1 MSALQL
7 VGFGVASALLSVTLR
22 KTRPEMA
29 LVVSLAAGVCILLSV
44 VERLRVIVE
53 LLSSLASRAEISD
66 SMLPLLLR
74 IVGVAALCEIGVQVC
89 KDADENGLAAK
100 IEMGGKL
107 MVLAL
112 ALPIAVSLVDLVL
125 GILP

>member
-1 MSALQL
+1 MGIVQL
-7 VGFGVASALLSVTLR
+7 VGFGVASALLSLTLR

-29 LVVSLAAGVCILLSV
+29 LLVSLAAGICLLLTV
-44 VERLRVIVE
+44 VDNLQQIVG
-53 LLSSLASRAEISD
+53 LMSSLAERAEISD

-74 IVGVAALCEIGVQVC
+74 IIGVAALCELGAQLC
-89 KDADENGLAAK
+89 RDADEGGLAAK

-107 MVLAL
+107 MVLAM
-112 ALPIAVSLVDLVL
+112 AMPIAISLVDLVL

>member
-1 MSALQL
+1 MGIVQL
-7 VGFGVASALLSVTLR
+7 VGFGVASALLSLTLR

-29 LVVSLAAGVCILLSV
+29 LLVSLAAGICLLLTV
-44 VERLRVIVE
+44 VDNLQQIVG
-53 LLSSLASRAEISD
+53 LMSSLAERAEISD

-74 IVGVAALCEIGVQVC
+74 IIGVAALCELGAQLC
-89 KDADENGLAAK
+89 RDADEGGLASK

-107 MVLAL
+107 MVLAM
-112 ALPIAVSLVDLVL
+112 AMPIAISLVDLVL

>member
-1 MSALQL
+1 MSVLQL
-7 VGFGVASALLSVTLR
+7 VGFGVASALLSLTLR

-29 LVVSLAAGVCILLSV
+29 LVVSLAAGICILLSIV
-44 VERLRVIVE
+44 DRLRDIVQ
-53 LLSSLASRAEISD
+53 LLSALASRAEISD

-74 IVGVAALCEIGVQVC
+74 IVGVAALCELGAQVC

-107 MVLAL
+107 MVLGM

>member
-1 MSALQL
+1 MDIVQI
-7 VGFGVASALLSVTLR
+7 VGFGMASALLVVTLR

-29 LVVSLAAGVCILLSV
+29 LVVSLVAGVCLLLSLIDHLKGIV
-44 VERLRVIVE
+44 DMMSALAERANI
-53 LLSSLASRAEISD
+53 AN

-74 IVGVAALCEIGVQVC
+74 IVGIAVLCELGSQIC
-89 KDADENGLAAK
+89 RDAGEEGLASK

-107 MVLAL
+107 MVLAM
-112 ALPIAVSLVDLVL
+112 AMPIAVSLVDLVL